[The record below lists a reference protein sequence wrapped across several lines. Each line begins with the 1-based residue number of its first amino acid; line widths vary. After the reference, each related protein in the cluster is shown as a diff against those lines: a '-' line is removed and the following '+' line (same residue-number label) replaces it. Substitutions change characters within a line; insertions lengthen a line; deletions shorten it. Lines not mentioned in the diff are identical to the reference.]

1 MTAVRGDL
9 GGIGV
14 PRLFRAIADERRT
27 GRLVLEPGSG
37 GQEGHVYFRRGEAYH
52 ARLVGSGI
60 QLGTRLVSAGY
71 LADQDVEGALAIQ
84 KSEGGLRRLGEIL
97 IEDGM
102 VPRQAIEK
110 IVRQQIEDT
119 IFEILRWE
127 GGTFQFEPDVLSDED
142 IGLQVSVENLVMEG
156 ARRFR
161 EWHQITRRIP
171 TLEAVPR
178 FAEEEG
184 AAIEVA
190 LTPEEWSLVSKVDG
204 TSTVVE
210 LARQCGFTELEGAR
224 CVFGLVTAGLL
235 EVELPEGAELPEDD
249 DELEAVFDELE
260 RALEEATRARSET
273 QTLEGLEEIAAQTD
287 EDAVV
292 DLQKPEPVTEAI
304 EDLDGEPFYAHSEEV
319 PTGHDLPRAEPDP
332 EPEPVLEAY
341 VPEPEPEPEPVLEA
355 YVPDP
360 EPEPEP
366 VLEAYVP
373 EPEPEP
379 EPVLEA
385 YVPEP
390 EPEPEPVLEA
400 YVPEPEPEPEP
411 VLEAYVPEP
420 LPELE
425 PEPEPEPYVPEPVPE
440 LEPEPAAVMA
450 LAPEGA
456 ILAEE
461 TGPSDFDAASLAQ
474 VFADL
479 STPPE
484 QGLETTHVF
493 DDASE
498 SPPQQAPATRKEPP
512 QPVDPNVDTSALIRE
527 FSALGL
533 DDEGIPADVIGT
545 SKQSPKTDRT
555 DKSKGRFGRR
565 KR

>member
-27 GRLVLEPGSG
+27 GRLVLESG
-37 GQEGHVYFRRGEAYH
+37 NARQEGHVYFRRGDAYH

-84 KSEGGLRRLGEIL
+84 KSEGGRRRLGEIL

-235 EVELPEGAELPEDD
+235 EVELPEGVELPAQD

-273 QTLEGLEEIAAQTD
+273 QTLEGLEEIAAQTAEVD
-287 EDAVV
+287 VV
-292 DLQKPEPVTEAI
+292 DLQEPEQVAEVI
-304 EDLDGEPFYAHSEEV
+304 EDLEGEPFYAHREEV
-319 PTGHDLPRAEPDP
+319 PIGHDLPRAEPEPVPAPQAHVPEPLPELEPEPELETYVP

-341 VPEPEPEPEPVLEA
+341 VPEPLPELEPEPELET
-355 YVPDP
+355 YV
-360 EPEPEP
+360 
-366 VLEAYVP
+366 
-373 EPEPEP
+373 
-379 EPVLEA
+379 
-385 YVPEP
+385 
-390 EPEPEPVLEA
+390 
-400 YVPEPEPEPEP
+400 PEPEP

-425 PEPEPEPYVPEPVPE
+425 PEPEPETYVAEPLPE

-456 ILAEE
+456 VLAEE

-484 QGLETTHVF
+484 EGLKTTKVF
-493 DDASE
+493 DDAPE
-498 SPPQQAPATRKEPP
+498 SPPQQAPVTRKEPP

-533 DDEGIPADVIGT
+533 DDEGVPADVIGT
-545 SKQSPKTDRT
+545 SKQSPRT
-555 DKSKGRFGRR
+555 EPTEKSKGRFGRR

>member
-27 GRLVLEPGSG
+27 GRLVLESASG
-37 GQEGHVYFRRGEAYH
+37 GQEGHIYFRRGDAYH

-84 KSEGGLRRLGEIL
+84 KSEGGRRRLGEIL

-210 LARQCGFTELEGAR
+210 LARQCGFTELEAAR

-235 EVELPEGAELPEDD
+235 EVELPEGVELPADD

-260 RALEEATRARSET
+260 RALEEATRARPET
-273 QTLEGLEEIAAQTD
+273 QTLEGLEEIAAQTAEVAD
-287 EDAVV
+287 V
-292 DLQKPEPVTEAI
+292 DLQEPEQVAEVI
-304 EDLDGEPFYAHSEEV
+304 DDLGGEPFYAHSEEV
-319 PTGHDLPRAEPDP
+319 PTGHDLPRAEP
-332 EPEPVLEAY
+332 EPEPVLQEY
-341 VPEPEPEPEPVLEA
+341 VPEPEPEPEPVREI
-355 YVPDP
+355 
-360 EPEPEP
+360 E
-366 VLEAYVP
+366 P

-379 EPVLEA
+379 EPVLQE
-385 YVPEP
+385 
-390 EPEPEPVLEA
+390 
-400 YVPEPEPEPEP
+400 
-411 VLEAYVPEP
+411 YVPEP

-425 PEPEPEPYVPEPVPE
+425 PEP
-440 LEPEPAAVMA
+440 AVMA

-456 ILAEE
+456 VVAEE
-461 TGPSDFDAASLAQ
+461 TGSDFDAASLAQ

-484 QGLETTHVF
+484 EGLKTTKVF
-493 DDASE
+493 DDAPE
-498 SPPQQAPATRKEPP
+498 NPPQQAPVTPKEPL

-545 SKQSPKTDRT
+545 SKQGPRTDRT
-555 DKSKGRFGRR
+555 EKSKGRFGRR

>member
-27 GRLVLEPGSG
+27 GRLVLEAASG
-37 GQEGHVYFRRGEAYH
+37 GQEGHVYFRRGDAYH

-71 LADQDVEGALAIQ
+71 LADQDVENALAIQ
-84 KSEGGLRRLGEIL
+84 KSEGGRRRLGEIL

-102 VPRQAIEK
+102 VPRQAIEN

-127 GGTFQFEPDVLSDED
+127 GGTFQFEPDVLSNED

-235 EVELPEGAELPEDD
+235 EVELPEGAELPPDD

-273 QTLEGLEEIAAQTD
+273 QTLEGLEEIASQTAEAAD
-287 EDAVV
+287 V
-292 DLQKPEPVTEAI
+292 DLQEPEQVAEVI
-304 EDLDGEPFYAHSEEV
+304 DDMEGEPFYAHSEEV
-319 PTGHDLPRAEPDP
+319 PIGHDLPRAEPES
-332 EPEPVLEAY
+332 EPEAY
-341 VPEPEPEPEPVLEA
+341 VAEPGPER
-355 YVPDP
+355 
-360 EPEPEP
+360 
-366 VLEAYVP
+366 
-373 EPEPEP
+373 
-379 EPVLEA
+379 
-385 YVPEP
+385 
-390 EPEPEPVLEA
+390 
-400 YVPEPEPEPEP
+400 EP

-425 PEPEPEPYVPEPVPE
+425 PEPEPEPEPVLEAYVPEPPPE
-440 LEPEPAAVMA
+440 LETEPAVMA

-456 ILAEE
+456 VVAEE
-461 TGPSDFDAASLAQ
+461 TGSDFDAASLAQ

-484 QGLETTHVF
+484 EGLKTTKVF
-493 DDASE
+493 DEAPE
-498 SPPQQAPATRKEPP
+498 SPPQQAPVTPKEPL
-512 QPVDPNVDTSALIRE
+512 QVVDPNVDTSALIRE

-545 SKQSPKTDRT
+545 SKQGPRTDRT
-555 DKSKGRFGRR
+555 EKSKGRFGRR

>member
-1 MTAVRGDL
+1 LTAVRGDL

-27 GRLVLEPGSG
+27 GRLVLESASG
-37 GQEGHVYFRRGEAYH
+37 AQEGHVYFRRGDAYH

-84 KSEGGLRRLGEIL
+84 KSEGGRRRLGEIL
-97 IEDGM
+97 IEEGM

-127 GGTFQFEPDVLSDED
+127 GGTFLFEPDVLSDED

-224 CVFGLVTAGLL
+224 CVFGLITAGLL
-235 EVELPEGAELPEDD
+235 EVELPEGAELPPDD

-260 RALEEATRARSET
+260 RALEEATRAQSET
-273 QTLEGLEEIAAQTD
+273 QTLEGLEEIAAQTA
-287 EDAVV
+287 EDAVIDV
-292 DLQKPEPVTEAI
+292 QEPEPVAEVI
-304 EDLDGEPFYAHSEEV
+304 DDVEGEPFYAHREEV
-319 PTGHDLPRAEPDP
+319 PIGHDLPRAESES
-332 EPEPVLEAY
+332 EPEAY
-341 VPEPEPEPEPVLEA
+341 APQPEPEPEPEPVLEA
-355 YVPDP
+355 YVPEPLPELEPEP

-400 YVPEPEPEPEP
+400 YVPEPEPEP
-411 VLEAYVPEP
+411 

-425 PEPEPEPYVPEPVPE
+425 P
-440 LEPEPAAVMA
+440 EPEPAAVMA

-461 TGPSDFDAASLAQ
+461 TGPSDYDAASLAQ

-484 QGLETTHVF
+484 EGLKTTRVF
-493 DDASE
+493 DDAQE
-498 SPPQQAPATRKEPP
+498 SSPQEAPVARKEAP

-545 SKQSPKTDRT
+545 SKQGPKTDRT